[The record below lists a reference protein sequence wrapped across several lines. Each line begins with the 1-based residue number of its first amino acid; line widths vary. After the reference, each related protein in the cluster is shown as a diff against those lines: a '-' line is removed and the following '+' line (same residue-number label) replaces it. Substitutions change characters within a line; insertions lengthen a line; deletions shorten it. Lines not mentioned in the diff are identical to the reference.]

1 MQLYTVAS
9 LLTLASVAFAQ
20 AETGK
25 LGDAAKISG
34 NPTDVVYTAVFGSN
48 TTAIQGHLEFKAG
61 PGGEGSDV
69 IVHLKGFP
77 IGKGD
82 FSYHIHDQPVP
93 TDGNCTGTKAHLDPY
108 QRGQVTPCAA
118 GSPQTCEVGD
128 LAGKHGKIADNSTDY
143 YHKIY
148 TDAYLSLKSPSGA
161 FIGNRS
167 VVIHAKDS
175 SRIACANITI
185 KGAHGGASPSH
196 GSNSTIT
203 HPSPGPSPSAGA
215 APTGAAGR
223 VGVSAL
229 LGFVAASVGAFA
241 LL

>member
-9 LLTLASVAFAQ
+9 LLTLATVAFAQ

-25 LGDAAKISG
+25 LGDAATISG
-34 NPTDVVYTAVFGSN
+34 NPTDVVYTAVFASN
-48 TTAIQGHLEFKAG
+48 SSSIKGQVEFKAG
-61 PGGEGSDV
+61 PGAVGSEV
-69 IVHLKGFP
+69 VLHLQGFP

-108 QRGQVTPCAA
+108 QRGQATPCAA

-128 LAGKHGKIADNSTDY
+128 LAGKYGKIPDNTTTIHMS
-143 YHKIY
+143 Y

-167 VVIHAKDS
+167 IVIHAKDA

-185 KGAHGGASPSH
+185 KAAHDGH
-196 GSNSTIT
+196 GSNDTVTSPT
-203 HPSPGPSPSAGA
+203 PGPSPNAGA
-215 APTGAAGR
+215 APSSAGR
-223 VGVSAL
+223 VGASAF
-229 LGFVAASVGAFA
+229 LGFVVAGLGAFA